1 MEGRLHAPRREPFAN
16 TSSQD
21 ASAFDLALFSG
32 GDERVFLDPASGRT
46 KYGTPRGPA
55 EDEIWFSSSTASAV
69 SPRGYA
75 AASAIW
81 QNLVSGKQTLS
92 GCCDSVR
99 DALLRL
105 FGIDGA
111 EAVLAG
117 SGTEAILIATTIA
130 SRLLGPSLTAIVVGC
145 AETGRGVR
153 YAAEARHFLRHATF
167 TDVTPGAH
175 LDGMQTADI
184 AVETVEIRDRNGAL
198 RTMADIDAELTAKA
212 EAARRANR
220 AVVIHRLDGSKTGQS
235 APSLDCL
242 DELRARWPKHLLVLA
257 DCCQLRSTADHVKA
271 LLNRGFAVT
280 LTGSKFAGGPSFCGA
295 LLLPPEI
302 AGKLAGQHLPAGLS
316 AYSAQ
321 LDWPSALRKS
331 VARGVLPAA
340 NIGLALRWHAALA
353 EIDRFFTQPADLRD
367 DLLERFHQA
376 AVGEAA
382 HAAGITVLPGAVP
395 DKSFGETI
403 VTLTSH
409 RADGRTL
416 DMEAA
421 AVLQR
426 QLRSAG
432 FHLGQP
438 VEIGGAG
445 ALRLCASM
453 PLINR
458 LADKVAAG
466 TTPSGAIAPVH
477 AAIAALFRL
486 LETLLPA

>member
-1 MEGRLHAPRREPFAN
+1 MEGRLHAPRREPFHNA
-16 TSSQD
+16 SSQE

-32 GDERVFLDPASGRT
+32 GDERVFLDLATGRT

-55 EDEIWFSSSTASAV
+55 EDEIWLSSSTASAI

-75 AASAIW
+75 EASAVW

-92 GCCDSVR
+92 GCYDGVR

-111 EAVLAG
+111 AAILAG
-117 SGTEAILIATTIA
+117 SGTEASLIATTIA
-130 SRLLGPSLTAIVVGC
+130 SRLLGPRLTVIVVGC
-145 AETGRGVR
+145 AETGRGIR
-153 YAAEARHFLRHATF
+153 YAAEGRHFLHHATF
-167 TDVTPGAH
+167 ADVTPGAH
-175 LDGMQTADI
+175 LDGMQRADI
-184 AVETVEIRDRNGAL
+184 AVETVEIRDRHGAL
-198 RTMADIDAELTAKA
+198 RAMSEIGTELIAKA

-242 DELRARWPKHLLVLA
+242 AQLCARWPQHLLVLA
-257 DCCQLRSTADHVKA
+257 DCCQLRSTADHIRA
-271 LLNRGFAVT
+271 LLSRGFIVT

-302 AGKLAGQHLPAGLS
+302 AEKLAFQQLPAGLS

-321 LDWPSALRKS
+321 LDWPSALRQS
-331 VARGVLPAA
+331 VARAVLPAA

-353 EIDRFFTQPADLRD
+353 EIDRFFARPADLRD
-367 DLLERFHQA
+367 GLLERFHQA
-376 AVGEAA
+376 AVAEAA
-382 HAAGITVLPGAVP
+382 HADVALLQSAAPG
-395 DKSFGETI
+395 SGFGETI
-403 VTLTSH
+403 VTFVL
-409 RADGRTL
+409 RRPDGSTL

-421 AVLQR
+421 AALQR
-426 QLRSAG
+426 RLRSDG

-438 VEIGGAG
+438 VEVGGAG

-453 PLINR
+453 ALINR
-458 LADKVAAG
+458 LADKIAAG
-466 TTPSGAIAPVH
+466 TTTAAAIAPIH
-477 AAIAALFRL
+477 AAIAALFRRIG
-486 LETLLPA
+486 TLLSA